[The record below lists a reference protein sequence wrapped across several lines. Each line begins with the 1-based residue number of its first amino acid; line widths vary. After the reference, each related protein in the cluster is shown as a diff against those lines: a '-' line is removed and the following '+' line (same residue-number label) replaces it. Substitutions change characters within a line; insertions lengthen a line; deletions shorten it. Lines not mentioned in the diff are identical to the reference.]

1 MSRLRLQDL
10 EHLVGKEVGT
20 TEWHVVDQQAI
31 DIFAEATGDRQWIHI
46 DPVRAAEGPY
56 GATIAHGYLTLSLL
70 PVLVQEAFS
79 VDGVSRRVNYG
90 LDRVRFPRP
99 VTVNSKIR
107 AVVTV
112 REVREIEGGVQ
123 LGLRVVVE
131 VQDGGKP
138 ACVAD
143 TVTLLL
149 R

>member
-1 MSRLRLQDL
+1 MSQLRLENL
-10 EHLVGKEVGT
+10 GSLVGEEVGASGWHLV
-20 TEWHVVDQQAI
+20 DQRTI
-31 DIFAEATGDRQWIHI
+31 DLFAEATGDHQWIHV
-46 DPVRAAEGPY
+46 DPARAAEGPY

-70 PVLVQEAFS
+70 PMLVQEAFS
-79 VDGVSRRVNYG
+79 VDGVARRVNYG

-99 VTVNSKIR
+99 VTVDSKVR

-123 LGLRVVVE
+123 LGLRAVVE
-131 VQDGGKP
+131 VQGGGKP
-138 ACVAD
+138 ACIAD